1 MLLITNLLNPQFS
14 TIMDSDKP
22 VKVKFPLWSFL
33 NQPLLHPTFKVMWNP
48 LVFQTAYQKR
58 LLERCIQK
66 ESPRKTNSRQD
77 RQGYL

>member
-1 MLLITNLLNPQFS
+1 MGSDKPV
-14 TIMDSDKP
+14 SDKP

-66 ESPRKTNSRQD
+66 ESPRKTNSRQ
-77 RQGYL
+77 GYL